1 MSASAEEPAHIA
13 ITDFPAPN
21 GVVQQFTAYP
31 FATDEEYQEGLAG
44 ILASCALEGRSEE
57 ERADILLRSQ
67 VFYFNRRTGSS
78 LTMEDARRAR
88 QLGDHESTQPHGQV
102 ATASTAHAPSDTRE
116 EEPQMLSFAQLKAL
130 IEQGR
135 TDEIP
140 NNKVIP
146 NVLSPEAPSES
157 KAPPRK
163 KPWETNATA

>member
-1 MSASAEEPAHIA
+1 MSAPAEEPAHIA
-13 ITDFPAPN
+13 VTDIPASD
-21 GVVQQFTAYP
+21 VVEQFIAYP
-31 FATDEEYQEGLAG
+31 FATDEDYQQGLAG
-44 ILASCALEGRSEE
+44 ILASGALEGRSEE
-57 ERADILLRSQ
+57 ERAEILLRSQ
-67 VFYFNRRTGSS
+67 VFYFNRRVGAS

-88 QLGDHESTQPHGQV
+88 QLGRQEPTQPHGQV
-102 ATASTAHAPSDTRE
+102 ARASTAEAPSDSRE

-146 NVLSPEAPSES
+146 NVLSSEAPSES

-163 KPWETNATA
+163 KPWEVNAAA